1 MAFCMTVRYLLIYL
15 WLAVPVFAALWVF
28 CMTIFIYL
36 WLAVLVFVAA
46 WVFCSSCK
54 RGLHVAAVCRLLTA
68 VASLAAEHGPSGAG
82 ASGIAACGL
91 SDCGPWVLEHRLCRR
106 SWPLGEVLCSMWDLL
121 GSGVKP
127 VSPALAVW
135 ILSHWASWEA
145 SLFISY

>member
-135 ILSHWASWEA
+135 ILSH
-145 SLFISY
+145 